1 MDRIDLNA
9 VDASGVY
16 CKLSASIEMS
26 SYGYERTK
34 VVRLQPHTVFTNRLG
49 QVLYLKQH
57 GVLEEDVLGPAE
69 VAKPLLWRS
78 IYEQELVQVRSLD
91 GL

>member
-1 MDRIDLNA
+1 MHTLTVFLSSEWTDLNA

-26 SYGYERTK
+26 SYGYKRTK
-34 VVRLQPHTVFTNRLG
+34 VIRLQPHTVFTNRLG

-57 GVLEEDVLGPAE
+57 GVLEEDVF
-69 VAKPLLWRS
+69 
-78 IYEQELVQVRSLD
+78 D
-91 GL
+91 GQHTPRHPRL